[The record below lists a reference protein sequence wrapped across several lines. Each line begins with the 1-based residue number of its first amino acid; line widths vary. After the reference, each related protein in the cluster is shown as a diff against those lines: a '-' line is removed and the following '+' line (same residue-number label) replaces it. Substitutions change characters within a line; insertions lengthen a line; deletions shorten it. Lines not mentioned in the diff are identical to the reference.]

1 MTFTRLFT
9 PLCFTIMMLVGCIQP
24 STSPSMPSDDERAII
39 KSAVTYLHNKN
50 WLPTD
55 ENGKQAT
62 IQSITVDDRYDLVD
76 SRFEGTRAWLV
87 TFPSDSQRTVEIP
100 QVLVESESNDVIGHL
115 LSE

>member
-9 PLCFTIMMLVGCIQP
+9 SLCFTMLMLVGCIQP
-24 STSPSMPSDDERAII
+24 STSPSMPSDDESAII

-62 IQSITVDDRYDLVD
+62 ILSITVDD
-76 SRFEGTRAWLV
+76 RFEGTRAWLV
-87 TFPSDSQRTVEIP
+87 TFPPDPQCTIEIP

>member
-1 MTFTRLFT
+1 MSLTRLFI
-9 PLCFTIMMLVGCIQP
+9 PLCFTIMILVGCIQP
-24 STSPSMPSDDERAII
+24 STSPSIQSDDETAII

-50 WLPTD
+50 WLPTH

-76 SRFEGTRAWLV
+76 DRFEGTRAWLV
-87 TFPSDSQRTVEIP
+87 TFPSDLQRTFEIP
-100 QVLVESESNDVIGHL
+100 QVLVEPKSNEVIGHL

>member
-1 MTFTRLFT
+1 MMLTRLYT
-9 PLCFTIMMLVGCIQP
+9 PLCFTMLMLVGCIQP
-24 STSPSMPSDDERAII
+24 STSPSMLSDDETAII
-39 KSAVTYLHNKN
+39 KSAVTYLQNKN

-55 ENGKQAT
+55 ENGKRAT

-76 SRFEGTRAWLV
+76 DRFEGTRAWIV
-87 TFPSDSQRTVEIP
+87 TFPPDSQRTVEIP